1 MELHWK
7 PCSTTFFH
15 SLKNNPSTRYKAP
28 LKKLFYT
35 LLIFPSLVTAAKKPN
50 ILFIIADD
58 QAPLSI
64 GGVNN
69 SAIIT
74 PNLDRLAKQ
83 SVLFNNCF
91 NQGSWSGAVCVASRT
106 MLITGQSVF
115 RAPMNKPY
123 LDKWANSKGAI
134 AVEGSTEVKLWPE
147 VFREAGYDTFLTG
160 KWHNNYYSALKGF
173 SKAKGIAKGMY
184 ETFDPGGSK
193 KPGYNRPTPTNNNWK
208 PWDPK
213 FTGHW
218 TPFVRDIASRNG
230 SNEVSE
236 EYTVKKHTS
245 ELFADNA
252 IEFLGKAK
260 NTGKPFFMYV
270 AFNAPHD
277 PRQAPKE
284 FVDMYPPSKIMI
296 PKNYLPKHP
305 FDNGAIKIRDEV
317 LAPFPRTKEVVQ
329 VHRSEYYAIIT
340 HMDREIGRI
349 LKALRK
355 SGRADNTYV
364 VFTAD
369 HGLAVGQHGLMG
381 KQNPYDHSIRMPFM
395 ISGPGIRKGI
405 TLDEKIYMQ
414 SVYPTTCELAGLKVP
429 QTVDYSS
436 IVPLVH
442 GEKGARGED
451 IIFNCYIETQRLVRT
466 DQFKLIHYPKIGR
479 NQLFDIKSDPREIVN
494 LIDDPKHAG
503 VKKKLLAA
511 LQGKREELGD
521 GLLSTSRKK

>member
-1 MELHWK
+1 M
-7 PCSTTFFH
+7 
-15 SLKNNPSTRYKAP
+15 
-28 LKKLFYT
+28 KKLFNV
-35 LLIFPSLVTAAKKPN
+35 LLVLAPLFVSAKKPN
-50 ILFIIADD
+50 VLFIIADD

-69 SAIIT
+69 PEIKT
-74 PNLDRLAKQ
+74 PNLDKLAKQ
-83 SVLFNNCF
+83 GVLFNNCF

-115 RAPMNKPY
+115 RAPKNKPY
-123 LDKWANSKGAI
+123 LDKWANSRGPI
-134 AVEGSTEVKLWPE
+134 AVEGLTEVKLWPE
-147 VFREAGYDTFLTG
+147 VFRDAGYDTFLTG

-173 SKAKGIAKGMY
+173 SQAKGIAKGMY
-184 ETFDPGGSK
+184 ETFDPSGSK
-193 KPGYNRPTPTNNNWK
+193 KPGYNRPTPTNKQWT

-218 TPFVRDIASRNG
+218 APFVRDIVSRNG
-230 SNEVSE
+230 SHEVSE

-260 NTGKPFFMYV
+260 DSDKPFFMYV

-277 PRQAPKE
+277 PRQAPKK
-284 FVDMYPPSKIMI
+284 FVDMYPPEKVLI
-296 PKNYLPKHP
+296 PENYLPKHP
-305 FDNGAIKIRDEV
+305 FDNGAIKIRDEA
-317 LAPFPRTKEVVQ
+317 LAPFPRTKKVVQ

-340 HMDREIGRI
+340 HMDQEIGRI
-349 LKALRK
+349 LSALKK
-355 SGRADNTYV
+355 SGRADNTFV

-414 SVYPTTCELAGLKVP
+414 SVYPTTCDLVDLKIP
-429 QTVDYSS
+429 ETVDYAS
-436 IVPLVH
+436 IAPLINDNS
-442 GEKGARGED
+442 GQIQGKKGAWGED
-451 IIFNCYIETQRLVRT
+451 LIFNSYILTQRLVRT

-479 NQLFDIKSDPREIVN
+479 NQLFDLKNDPRETKD
-494 LIDDPKHAG
+494 LINDPKYAA
-503 VKKKLLAA
+503 VRKDLLSA
-511 LQGKREELGD
+511 LQKKRKELGD
-521 GLLSTSRKK
+521 GLLSASPDN

>member
-1 MELHWK
+1 MKKLI
-7 PCSTTFFH
+7 SF
-15 SLKNNPSTRYKAP
+15 LLALAP
-28 LKKLFYT
+28 LMA
-35 LLIFPSLVTAAKKPN
+35 SAKKPN
-50 ILFIIADD
+50 VLFIIADD
-58 QAPLSI
+58 QAPRSI

-69 SAIIT
+69 PEIKT
-74 PNLDRLAKQ
+74 PNLDKLSKQ
-83 SVLFNNCF
+83 GVLFNNCF

-115 RAPMNKPY
+115 RAPKNKPY
-123 LDKWANSKGAI
+123 LDKWANSRGAI

-147 VFREAGYDTFLTG
+147 VFRDAGYDTFLTG

-173 SKAKGIAKGMY
+173 SQAKAIARGMY
-184 ETFDPGGSK
+184 ETFDPSGSK
-193 KPGYNRPTPTNNNWK
+193 KPGYNRPTKTNNHWT

-218 TPFVRDIASRNG
+218 APFVRDIVSKNG
-230 SNEVSE
+230 AHDVSD

-245 ELFADNA
+245 ELFADHA
-252 IEFLGKAK
+252 VEFLGKAK
-260 NTGKPFFMYV
+260 GSDKPFFMYV

-277 PRQAPKE
+277 PRQAPKK
-284 FVDMYPPSKIMI
+284 FVEVYPPAKIKI
-296 PKNYLPKHP
+296 PENYLPEHP

-349 LKALRK
+349 MKALKK

-395 ISGPGIRKGI
+395 ISGPGIRKGA
-405 TLDEKIYMQ
+405 TVDEKIYMQ
-414 SVYPTTCELAGLKVP
+414 SVYPTTCKLAGLKVP
-429 QTVDYSS
+429 DTVDYSS

-442 GEKGARGED
+442 GQKGARGED
-451 IIFNCYIETQRLVRT
+451 LIFNSYILTQRLVRT

-479 NQLFDIKSDPREIVN
+479 NQLFDLKNDPRETKD
-494 LIDDPKHAG
+494 LINDPR
-503 VKKKLLAA
+503 LAA
-511 LQGKREELGD
+511 VRKDLLSALQKKRKELGD
-521 GLLSTSRKK
+521 GLLFESPKN

>member
-1 MELHWK
+1 M
-7 PCSTTFFH
+7 
-15 SLKNNPSTRYKAP
+15 TRF
-28 LKKLFYT
+28 LVF
-35 LLIFPSLVTAAKKPN
+35 LLALGPILAWGKKPN
-50 ILFIIADD
+50 LLFIIADD
-58 QAPLSI
+58 QAPRSI

-69 SAIIT
+69 PEIKT
-74 PNLDRLAKQ
+74 PNLDKLAKQ

-115 RAPMNKPY
+115 RAPKNKPY
-123 LDKWANSKGAI
+123 LDKWANSRGAI

-147 VFREAGYDTFLTG
+147 VFRNAGYDTFLTG

-173 SKAKGIAKGMY
+173 SQAKAIAKGMY
-184 ETFDPGGSK
+184 ETFDPSGSK
-193 KPGYNRPTPTNNNWK
+193 KPGYNRPTETNNHWT

-218 TPFVRDIASRNG
+218 TPSVRDIVTKNG
-230 SNEVSE
+230 SAEVSD

-245 ELFADNA
+245 ELFADKA

-260 NTGKPFFMYV
+260 KTDKPFFMYV

-277 PRQAPKE
+277 PRQAPKK
-284 FVDMYPPSKIMI
+284 FVDMYPPSKIAI
-296 PKNYLPKHP
+296 PENYLPEHP
-305 FDNGAIKIRDEV
+305 FNNGAIKIRDEA

-349 LKALRK
+349 LKALK
-355 SGRADNTYV
+355 QSGRADDTYV

-395 ISGPGIRKGI
+395 ISGPGIRKGVSV
-405 TLDEKIYMQ
+405 DEKIYMQ

-429 QTVDYSS
+429 DTVDYSS
-436 IVPLVH
+436 IAPLVH
-442 GEKGARGED
+442 GQKGAHGED
-451 IIFNCYIETQRLVRT
+451 LIFNSYILTQRLVRT
-466 DQFKLIHYPKIGR
+466 DRFKLIHYPKIGR
-479 NQLFDIKSDPREIVN
+479 NQLFDLKNDPRETKD
-494 LIDDPKHAG
+494 LINDPKHAA
-503 VKKKLLAA
+503 VKKDLVKA
-511 LQGKREELGD
+511 LQEKREELGD
-521 GLLSTSRKK
+521 GLLSASKKK

>member
-1 MELHWK
+1 M
-7 PCSTTFFH
+7 
-15 SLKNNPSTRYKAP
+15 
-28 LKKLFYT
+28 KKLFSV
-35 LLIFPSLVTAAKKPN
+35 LLALTPLTVAAKKPN
-50 ILFIIADD
+50 VLFIIADD
-58 QAPLSI
+58 QAPRSI

-69 SAIIT
+69 PELKT
-74 PNLDRLAKQ
+74 PNLDKLATQ
-83 SVLFNNCF
+83 GVLFNNCF

-115 RAPMNKPY
+115 RAPKNKPY
-123 LDKWANSKGAI
+123 LDKWANSRGAI

-147 VFREAGYDTFLTG
+147 VFRDAGYDTFLTG

-173 SKAKGIAKGMY
+173 SQAKAIAKGMY
-184 ETFDPGGSK
+184 ETFDPSGSK
-193 KPGYNRPTPTNNNWK
+193 KPGYNRPTPTNNKWN

-218 TPFVRDIASRNG
+218 APFVRDIVSKNG
-230 SNEVSE
+230 DQEVSD
-236 EYTVKKHTS
+236 EYTVKKHSS
-245 ELFADNA
+245 ELFADKA

-260 NTGKPFFMYV
+260 NTDKPFFMYV

-277 PRQAPKE
+277 PRQAPKK
-284 FVDMYPPSKIMI
+284 FVDMYPPEKIAI
-296 PKNYLPKHP
+296 PKNYLPEHP
-305 FDNGAIKIRDEV
+305 FDNGAIKIRDEA

-349 LKALRK
+349 LKALKK
-355 SGRADNTYV
+355 SGRADETYV

-381 KQNPYDHSIRMPFM
+381 KQNPYDHSIKMPFM
-395 ISGPGIRKGI
+395 ISGPGISKGA
-405 TLDEKIYMQ
+405 TVDEKIYMQ

-429 QTVDYSS
+429 ETVHYSS

-442 GEKGARGED
+442 GKKGARGED
-451 IIFNCYIETQRLVRT
+451 LVFNCYIETQRLVRT

-479 NQLFDIKSDPREIVN
+479 SQLFDIKNDPRETKD
-494 LIDDPKHAG
+494 LIDDPKHAA
-503 VKKKLLAA
+503 VRKDLLTA
-511 LQGKREELGD
+511 LKSKREELGD
-521 GLLSTSRKK
+521 GLLSVSGGK

>member
-1 MELHWK
+1 MKKSFAIL
-7 PCSTTFFH
+7 FA
-15 SLKNNPSTRYKAP
+15 LAP
-28 LKKLFYT
+28 LLA
-35 LLIFPSLVTAAKKPN
+35 SAKKPN

-64 GGVNN
+64 GAVNN
-69 SAIIT
+69 PEIKT

-115 RAPMNKPY
+115 RAPKNKPY
-123 LDKWANSKGAI
+123 LDKWANSRGAI

-147 VFREAGYDTFLTG
+147 VFRDAGYDTFLTG
-160 KWHNNYYSALKGF
+160 KWHNNYHAALKGF
-173 SKAKGIAKGMY
+173 SHAKAIAKGMY
-184 ETFDPGGSK
+184 ETFDPSGSK
-193 KPGYNRPTPTNNNWK
+193 KPGYNRPTPTNNHWT

-218 TPFVRDIASRNG
+218 TPFVRDIASKNG
-230 SNEVSE
+230 VHEVSE

-245 ELFADNA
+245 ELFADHA
-252 IEFLGKAK
+252 IKFLSEANK
-260 NTGKPFFMYV
+260 TDKPFFMYV

-284 FVDMYPPSKIMI
+284 FVEMYPPSKIKI
-296 PKNYLPKHP
+296 PENYLPEHP
-305 FDNGAIKIRDEV
+305 FDNGAIKIRDEA
-317 LAPFPRTKEVVQ
+317 LAPFPRSKEVVQ

-349 LKALRK
+349 LKALKK
-355 SGRADNTYV
+355 SGQAENTYV

-381 KQNPYDHSIRMPFM
+381 KQNPYDHSIKMPFM
-395 ISGPGIRKGI
+395 ISGPGIRKGA
-405 TLDEKIYMQ
+405 TVDEKIYMQ

-429 QTVDYSS
+429 ETVDYSS
-436 IVPLVH
+436 IVPLVY
-442 GEKGARGED
+442 GKKGARGED
-451 IIFNCYIETQRLVRT
+451 LIFNCYIETQRLVRT
-466 DQFKLIHYPKIGR
+466 DLFKLVHYPKIGR
-479 NQLFDIKSDPREIVN
+479 NQLFDLKNDPRETKD
-494 LIDDPKHAG
+494 LIDDPKHAA
-503 VKKKLLAA
+503 VRKDLLSA
-511 LQGKREELGD
+511 LQKKRKELGD
-521 GLLSTSRKK
+521 GLLSASPRN

>member
-1 MELHWK
+1 MKKISFVLL
-7 PCSTTFFH
+7 F
-15 SLKNNPSTRYKAP
+15 LAP
-28 LKKLFYT
+28 IL
-35 LLIFPSLVTAAKKPN
+35 AMAKKPN

-69 SAIIT
+69 PEIKT
-74 PNLDRLAKQ
+74 PHLDKLAK
-83 SVLFNNCF
+83 SGVMFNNCF

-147 VFREAGYDTFLTG
+147 VFRDAGYDTFLTG
-160 KWHNNYYSALKGF
+160 KWHNNYHSALKGF
-173 SKAKGIAKGMY
+173 SQAKGIAKGMY
-184 ETFDPGGSK
+184 ETFDPSGSK
-193 KPGYNRPTPTNNNWK
+193 KPGYARPTPTNNHWK

-218 TPFVRDIASRNG
+218 APFVRDIVSKNG
-230 SNEVSE
+230 SNDVSD

-260 NTGKPFFMYV
+260 DTDKPFFMYV

-277 PRQAPKE
+277 PRQAPKK
-284 FVDMYPPSKIMI
+284 FVDMYPPDKIAI
-296 PKNYLPKHP
+296 PKNYLPEHP
-305 FDNGAIKIRDEV
+305 FNNGAINIRDEA
-317 LAPFPRTKEVVQ
+317 LAPFPRTKKVVQ

-349 LKALRK
+349 LKALKK
-355 SGRADNTYV
+355 SGRAKDTYV

-395 ISGPGIRKGI
+395 ISGPGIRKG
-405 TLDEKIYMQ
+405 TTVNEKIYMQ

-429 QTVDYSS
+429 ETVHYSS
-436 IVPLVH
+436 IAPLVH

-451 IIFNCYIETQRLVRT
+451 TIFNCYIETQRLVRT

-479 NQLFDIKSDPREIVN
+479 NQLFDLKNDPRETKD
-494 LIDDPKHAG
+494 LINEPKLAG

-511 LQGKREELGD
+511 LQSKREELGD
-521 GLLSTSRKK
+521 GLLSASPKK